1 MNALTDT
8 ASQPPAEKQPT
19 PTKAPSFWERMY
31 NGEANFAFVA
41 KRRRWYWIYA
51 LLTLACFIVIA
62 LRGFTLGIDL
72 EGGTKLSMPPS
83 NGATETSVTE
93 VVEEATGVSPQ
104 AVQTVG
110 AGGSQSIE
118 VSSELLSDEQIRDAR
133 LALYEQFQPLDH
145 NNDPSPDA
153 ISDSTVSESWGQSVT
168 ERMLLGMVV
177 FLVIVF
183 VYITIRMERDMAISA
198 IITLLLDGLFVA
210 GIYALVGFEVSPAT
224 IIGLLTI
231 LAYSLYDTV
240 IVFDKVHE
248 NTQDVY
254 SSTRSTY
261 GEQVNLAVNQ
271 TVMRS
276 INTSLFSVVPIASLL
291 VVAVWLMGVGM
302 LKDLALVQFV
312 GVIAGTFSSIYFS
325 APLLVTLKSR
335 QKKMRE
341 HDKKVARS
349 RELAA
354 KRAAGTSEDG
364 GEAGPGDGSG
374 ADAVD
379 GTPESGAE
387 HSADAGA
394 RRTVTL
400 PPRPGENGDGQDRGR
415 TWRPGM

>member
-1 MNALTDT
+1 MNATTDT
-8 ASQPPAEKQPT
+8 TRAG
-19 PTKAPSFWERMY
+19 FFERMY
-31 NGEANFAFVA
+31 NGESDFAFVA

-51 LLTLACFIVIA
+51 LLTLLCFLVIA
-62 LRGFTLGIDL
+62 LKGFTLGIDL
-72 EGGTKLSMPPS
+72 EGGTKLTMPPA
-83 NGATETSVTE
+83 NGATETSVTD
-93 VVEEATGVSPQ
+93 VVEEATGVTPQ
-104 AVQTVG
+104 SVQTVG
-110 AGGSQSIE
+110 TGDNRNIE
-118 VSSELLSDEQIRDAR
+118 VASERLSDDQIREAR
-133 LALYEQFQPLDH
+133 VALYEEFRPADH
-145 NNDPSPDA
+145 SGQPSPDA

-168 ERMLLGMVV
+168 QRMIIGMVV

-183 VYITIRMERDMAISA
+183 VYITVRMERDMAVSA
-198 IITLLLDGLFVA
+198 IVTLLLDGLFVA
-210 GIYALVGFEVSPAT
+210 GIYSLVGFEVSPAT

-248 NTQDVY
+248 NTQDVL

-276 INTSLFSVVPIASLL
+276 LNTSLFSVVPIASLL
-291 VVAVWLMGVGM
+291 VVAVWLMGVGT

-335 QKKMRE
+335 QKKMVE
-341 HDKKVARS
+341 HDRKVARA

-354 KRAAGTSEDG
+354 GRGPSAPAAAPDEAAGDAPSD
-364 GEAGPGDGSG
+364 G
-374 ADAVD
+374 ADAPQ
-379 GTPESGAE
+379 G
-387 HSADAGA
+387 
-394 RRTVTL
+394 RTVTL
-400 PPRPGENGDGQDRGR
+400 PPRAREDTYGGDVHDGQDRGR

>member
-1 MNALTDT
+1 MNATT
-8 ASQPPAEKQPT
+8 ETTSST
-19 PTKAPSFWERMY
+19 APSPKPAGFFEKTY
-31 NGEANFAFVA
+31 NGEANFAFVD

-51 LLTLACFIVIA
+51 LLTLLCFLVIA
-62 LRGFTLGIDL
+62 IKGFTLGIDL
-72 EGGTKLSMPPS
+72 EGGTKLTMPPS

-93 VVEEATGVSPQ
+93 VVEGATGVTPQ
-104 AVQTVG
+104 SVQTVG
-110 AGGSQSIE
+110 SGNSQSIE
-118 VSSELLSDEQIRDAR
+118 VASERLSDEQIREAR
-133 LALYEQFQPLDH
+133 VALYEEFEPTDQTGQ
-145 NNDPSPDA
+145 PSPDA

-168 ERMLLGMVV
+168 ERMVIGMVV
-177 FLVIVF
+177 FLAIVF

-198 IITLLLDGLFVA
+198 IVTLLLDGIFVA
-210 GIYALVGFEVSPAT
+210 GIYSLVGFEVSPAT

-248 NTQDVY
+248 NTQDVF

-276 INTSLFSVVPIASLL
+276 LNTSLFSVVPIASLL
-291 VVAVWLMGVGM
+291 VVAVWLMGVGT

-335 QKKMRE
+335 QKKMVE
-341 HDKKVARS
+341 HDRKVARA

-354 KRAAGTSEDG
+354 DRSVVPA
-364 GEAGPGDGSG
+364 SG
-374 ADAVD
+374 ADASGDETAQD
-379 GTPESGAE
+379 GPAAE
-387 HSADAGA
+387 AADEQP

-400 PPRPGENGDGQDRGR
+400 PPHSHGRDTEPGQDRGR

>member
-1 MNALTDT
+1 MSAMTDT
-8 ASQPPAEKQPT
+8 GSPT
-19 PTKAPSFWERMY
+19 PPENSTTQTTPAKPAGFWERMY

-51 LLTLACFIVIA
+51 LITLACFLVIA

-93 VVEEATGVSPQ
+93 IVEDATGVSPQ
-104 AVQTVG
+104 SVQTVG
-110 AGGSQSIE
+110 AGGSQTIE
-118 VSSELLSDEQIRDAR
+118 VSSELLNDDQIREAR
-133 LALYEQFQPLDH
+133 VALYEAYQPLDH
-145 NNDPSPDA
+145 NGDPSPDA

-168 ERMLLGMVV
+168 ERMLIGMVV

-198 IITLLLDGLFVA
+198 IVTLLLDGLFVA
-210 GIYALVGFEVSPAT
+210 GIYALIGFEVSPAT

-335 QKKMRE
+335 QKKMIE
-341 HDKKVARS
+341 HNKKVARS

-354 KRAAGTSEDG
+354 TRGSTPVAADDNAADG
-364 GEAGPGDGSG
+364 MTTDDDGASS
-374 ADAVD
+374 
-379 GTPESGAE
+379 P
-387 HSADAGA
+387 

-400 PPRPGENGDGQDRGR
+400 PPRPTDGDSQDRGR